1 MKTWIKTNLSKITLA
16 LALTGAVSGVTGLII
31 GSLAHNQTN
40 GYQSFLGHD
49 YTVYWGGDGTT
60 IWSHKYTNNDKHK
73 IELYF
78 SIKPEKN
85 SDDIKWDGI
94 YPDGYFD
101 N

>member
-49 YTVYWGGDGTT
+49 YTVYWGAKST
-60 IWSHKYTNNDKHK
+60 IWSYKTKDKYK
-73 IELYF
+73 ISLYF
-78 SIKPEKN
+78 GIKPLD
-85 SDDIKWDGI
+85 STDIKWDGI

>member
-49 YTVYWGGDGTT
+49 YTVYWGGLNQQYGHIKQKT
-60 IWSHKYTNNDKHK
+60 
-73 IELYF
+73 
-78 SIKPEKN
+78 SIR
-85 SDDIKWDGI
+85 
-94 YPDGYFD
+94 
-101 N
+101 